1 MGQAVQ
7 IPGALLILA
16 AFGLSQFGFIPQ
28 QSLRY
33 QLPNLIGSALLGV
46 DAYLGEEWGF
56 VLLEGAWAVISAWWT
71 VKILRE
77 RRAVA

>member
-16 AFGLSQFGFIPQ
+16 AFALTQFGVIPQ

-46 DAYLGEEWGF
+46 DAYLGEQWGF
-56 VLLEGAWAVISAWWT
+56 VLLEVVWAAISAWWT
-71 VKILRE
+71 VRIVRE
-77 RRAVA
+77 RRAVT